1 MYGGNNMSIKDSKTK
16 MGLWLS
22 TFISMAGLLLIVF
35 IAYLIEITIST
46 NLNKTLLT
54 IISVII
60 ALIPPLLWLSIFYRQ
75 DRLNPEPKSFVFKT
89 MLLGALVQKAIYTPI
104 VALVFSGSNSGIT
117 SIGSRLIVNIIL
129 IAIIQESIKL
139 ISVRYSIYPSKEFD
153 EVIDGIIYGSAL
165 GLGFAAM
172 TSIENIITSGG
183 AMLTNV
189 TALVVIETFAHA
201 SITGLSCYILGVSK
215 YRKFKLFRLPL
226 AVIIASALN
235 AITQFLLNAVVRRG
249 FKINYILG
257 LIPAAVVA
265 FVVFGVLVFLSS
277 KHEKEDDGIAKAPI
291 EPRKALIGMIPVWVI
306 FALTLCAGILVSNA
320 ALKNDVYTVDNIIE
334 VNYPSNWIESKSETE
349 IFKAADINK
358 DCGTN
363 FISVK
368 KVPLDSMMNVET
380 KTEEEKL
387 QNAAAAWSIK
397 AGRTNRF
404 YQAENGYYLDT
415 KGKETYIIN
424 YIYITNKQ
432 ITKGEINKPDIGYG
446 RDVLSIVNNDLYI
459 ITLSTSYENFVL
471 NDNKLADLD
480 YTFNIN

>member
-1 MYGGNNMSIKDSKTK
+1 MSINDSKTK

-22 TFISMAGLLLIVF
+22 TFISMAGLLLIVL
-35 IAYLIEITIST
+35 IAYLIENTIST
-46 NLNKTLLT
+46 NFNKTLLI

-89 MLLGALVQKAIYTPI
+89 MLLGAIVQKAIYTPL
-104 VALVFSGSNSGIT
+104 VSLVFSGSNNGIT
-117 SIGSRLIVNIIL
+117 SIGSRLFVNIIL
-129 IAIIQESIKL
+129 IAIIQESLKL

-201 SITGLSCYILGVSK
+201 SITGLSCYVLGVSK
-215 YRKFKLFRLPL
+215 YSKFKIFRLPL

-265 FVVFGVLVFLSS
+265 FIVFGVLVYLSS
-277 KHEKEDDGIAKAPI
+277 KHEKEDAGITRVPI
-291 EPRKALIGMIPVWVI
+291 EPKKALIGMIPVWVI
-306 FALTLCAGILVSNA
+306 FVITLGAGILVSNA

-334 VNYPSNWIESKSETE
+334 VNYPSNWIESKGETE

-358 DCGTN
+358 SGGTN

-368 KVPLDSMMNVET
+368 KVPLDSMINVET

-424 YIYITNKQ
+424 YVYISNSKSVSSD
-432 ITKGEINKPDIGYG
+432 INKPDIGYG

-459 ITLSTSYENFVL
+459 ITLSSSYENFVL
-471 NDNKLADLD
+471 NDNELVDLD

>member
-1 MYGGNNMSIKDSKTK
+1 MGIKSSKTK
-16 MGLWLS
+16 LGLWLS

-35 IAYLIEITIST
+35 VANLIENTITS
-46 NLNKTLLT
+46 NFNKTLLT

-75 DRLNPEPKSFVFKT
+75 DRLNPEPKSCVLKI
-89 MLLGALVQKAIYTPI
+89 MLLGALVQKAIYSPI
-104 VALVFSGSNSGIT
+104 IALVFSGSNNGIT
-117 SIGSRLIVNIIL
+117 TIGSRLIVNIIL
-129 IAIIQESIKL
+129 IAIIQESLKL

-172 TSIENIITSGG
+172 TSISNIITSGG

-215 YRKFKLFRLPL
+215 YSKFNLLRLPL

-235 AITQFLLNAVVRRG
+235 AITQFLLNAVVRQG
-249 FKINYILG
+249 FRINYILG

-265 FVVFGVLVFLSS
+265 CIVFVVLVFLSS
-277 KHEKEDDGIAKAPI
+277 KHEKEDEGIARVPL
-291 EPRKALIGMIPVWVI
+291 EPNKALIGMIPVWIILVI
-306 FALTLCAGILVSNA
+306 TLGAGILISNA
-320 ALKNDVYTVDNIIE
+320 ALKNKVYTVDNVIE
-334 VNYPSNWIESKSETE
+334 VKYPSNWIESKGEAE
-349 IFKAADINK
+349 LFKAADIDK
-358 DCGTN
+358 DGGTN

-380 KTEEEKL
+380 KDEEEKL
-387 QNAAAAWSIK
+387 QTAAAAWSIK
-397 AGRTNRF
+397 SGRNNRF
-404 YQAENGYYLDT
+404 YQAEDGYFLGT

-424 YIYITNKQ
+424 YVYISNRQ
-432 ITKGEINKPDIGYG
+432 SAIGEINRPDIGYG
-446 RDVLSIVNNDLYI
+446 RDVLSIAGNDLYI
-459 ITLSTSYENFVL
+459 ITLSTSYENFIM
-471 NDNKLADLD
+471 NDNKLVNLY